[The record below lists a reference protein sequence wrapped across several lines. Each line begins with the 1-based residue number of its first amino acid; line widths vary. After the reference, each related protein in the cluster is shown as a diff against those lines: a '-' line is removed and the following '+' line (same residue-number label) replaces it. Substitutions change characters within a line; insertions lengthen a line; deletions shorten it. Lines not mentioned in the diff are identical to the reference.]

1 MASLVR
7 HPSSPALGVGL
18 LLLAACSTDGRTTLL
33 ETRPEAAGANCTYAG
48 LRVDRGFD
56 DSGNGLLEASEIL
69 STNYVCNQRVDGRS
83 TATRLTS
90 VAAGPDCE
98 AGGQRIET
106 GIDDDDDGVLD
117 DPEVDASA
125 LVCEGVDGTDG
136 YTTRVRLVA
145 IASGIGGSACPF
157 GGTRIESGPDLDRDG
172 ALDDL
177 EVDSF
182 QSVCAV
188 EVASSLY
195 LVESSVEL
203 PGGNCANGGTKMLFG
218 FDDDGD
224 SVLDPAELDGTPVY
238 VCNQVVLV
246 SGKTSLTAQTAASGA
261 QCTYG
266 GYVYRTGLDDDYD
279 GTLDAGEVDSTA
291 VVCNGANGYSALV
304 EQTAA
309 AASACG
315 GAGGYRVRSGLDV
328 DGDWILDAGEVTT
341 DNLLCNGASV
351 YGLDGRDSLIAQTY
365 VNYTAYCGR
374 GALAISSGLDVDYDG
389 YLDLGEISQTTY
401 LCDAVDGYDGANAL
415 VEVYSDGGSCYPS
428 KGLWIRTGTDWNGN
442 GVLNSGEYQDS
453 LVCE

>member
-1 MASLVR
+1 MATLLR
-7 HPSSPALGVGL
+7 YTLAPAFGAGL
-18 LLLAACSTDGRTTLL
+18 LFLAACTTDGRTTLL
-33 ETRPEAAGANCTYAG
+33 ETRAEAAGDNCTYAG

-56 DSGNGLLEASEIL
+56 DSGNGLLEPREIL
-69 STNYVCNQRVDGRS
+69 STAFVCNQRVDGRS
-83 TATRLTS
+83 TATRLTP
-90 VAAGPDCE
+90 VDPGVDCE
-98 AGGQRIET
+98 AGGQRIQT

-117 DPEVDASA
+117 DAEVDSTA

-145 IASGIGGSACPF
+145 IASGIGGSACPY
-157 GGTRIESGPDLDRDG
+157 GGTRIDSGPDLDRDG
-172 ALDDL
+172 VLDDV

-188 EVASSLY
+188 QVASSLY

-203 PGGNCANGGTKMLFG
+203 PGANCANGGTKMLFG
-218 FDDDGD
+218 FDDDED
-224 SVLDPAELDGTPVY
+224 SILDPSELDGTPVY

-279 GTLDAGEVDSTA
+279 ATLDPAEVDSTA
-291 VVCNGANGYSALV
+291 VICNGANGYSALV
-304 EQTAA
+304 EQTVA
-309 AASACG
+309 AASVCD

-351 YGLDGRDSLIAQTY
+351 YGLDGRDSLVAQTY
-365 VNYTAYCGR
+365 VNYIAYCGR

-389 YLDLGEISQTTY
+389 YLDAVEISQTTY
-401 LCDAVDGYDGANAL
+401 LCDAVNGSDGANAL
-415 VEVYSDGGSCYPS
+415 VEVYSDGGDCYPS